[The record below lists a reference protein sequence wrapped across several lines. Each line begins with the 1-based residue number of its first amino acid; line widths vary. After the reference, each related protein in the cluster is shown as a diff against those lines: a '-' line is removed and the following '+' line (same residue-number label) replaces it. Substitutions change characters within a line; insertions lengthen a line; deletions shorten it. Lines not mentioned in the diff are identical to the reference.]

1 MTPPDTTNDITTV
14 TRERMPWVWLDPLRS
29 LRHHINK
36 TTYRTFSQ
44 TVYRVSYVT
53 WCGHLVSVDDIN
65 PKTQAND
72 APTCFRCIVATPLED
87 VINVQE

>member
-1 MTPPDTTNDITTV
+1 VISDHPRDAPLIAHEHMSWT
-14 TRERMPWVWLDPLRS
+14 WLDPLRN
-29 LRHHINK
+29 LRHHISKQTFN
-36 TTYRTFSQ
+36 TTPVR
-44 TVYRVSYVT
+44 RVSYVT
-53 WCGHLVSVDDIN
+53 SCGHAVSVDDIN